1 MLLGLFFPSFAQA
14 NEEKPLYL
22 LCTSEYW
29 SDEEGKN
36 NIIKEEEEITF
47 SYYIE
52 LKKSGTGISEVFDYD
67 RLVPF
72 KKYRTYSKFRKT
84 PSPTP
89 RWIYLEYQKNDS
101 PKTKE
106 SYEIDMKNGKFK
118 RSVVFEM
125 DNPRS
130 IFFDKVLFEA
140 VKKEGIKTGGIF
152 ETGTCKPTFYLPRDE
167 IEQVNDN
174 D

>member
-14 NEEKPLYL
+14 KEEKPLYL
-22 LCTSEYW
+22 LCTSEFW
-29 SDEEGKN
+29 SDEKGKYKV
-36 NIIKEEEEITF
+36 KEEEENIF

-52 LKKSGTGISEVFDYD
+52 LKKSGTGISEVYDYD
-67 RLVPF
+67 RVVPY
-72 KKYRTYSKFRKT
+72 KKYRTYSKFRTT

-101 PKTKE
+101 IKTKE

-118 RSVVFEM
+118 RSTVFEM

-140 VKKEGIKTGGIF
+140 VKKEGISTEGIF
-152 ETGTCKPTFYLPRDE
+152 ETGSCKPNK
-167 IEQVNDN
+167 I
-174 D
+174 